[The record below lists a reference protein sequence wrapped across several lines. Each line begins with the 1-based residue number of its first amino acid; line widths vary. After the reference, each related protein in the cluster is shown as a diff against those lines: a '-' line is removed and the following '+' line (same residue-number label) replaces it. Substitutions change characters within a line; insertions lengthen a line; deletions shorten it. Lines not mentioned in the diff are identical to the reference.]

1 MEPIPRFFRIDALIA
16 MLKRIYASHRQ
27 HKHQQDFSSSFGY
40 DEEEEEEEEE
50 RTCFRD
56 SQLEKYEST
65 YKWLAARSQQERQDR
80 IVGVE
85 LVENCRANR
94 VDIVEDNLWL

>member
-1 MEPIPRFFRIDALIA
+1 

-27 HKHQQDFSSSFGY
+27 RKHQPDSSSSSFGY
-40 DEEEEEEEEE
+40 DEEEEE
-50 RTCFRD
+50 RIRFRD

-85 LVENCRANR
+85 LVEDCRANR
-94 VDIVEDNLWL
+94 VDIVEDKSWL